1 MIFSTLNKLNTGSC
15 ANVFA
20 LENKGPIRQR
30 LSDLGIIPDTNLEC
44 LYSSKGN
51 EISAYLVR
59 GSVIALRCED
69 AKNIVIV
76 PCGVMA

>member
-1 MIFSTLNKLNTGSC
+1 MVFSTLNKLKVGSL
-15 ANVFA
+15 ASVFA
-20 LENKGPIRQR
+20 LDSKGPIRQR
-30 LSDLGIIPDTNLEC
+30 LQDLGLIPGTLLEC

-51 EISAYLVR
+51 DISAYLVR
-59 GSVIALRCED
+59 GSVIAIRCED